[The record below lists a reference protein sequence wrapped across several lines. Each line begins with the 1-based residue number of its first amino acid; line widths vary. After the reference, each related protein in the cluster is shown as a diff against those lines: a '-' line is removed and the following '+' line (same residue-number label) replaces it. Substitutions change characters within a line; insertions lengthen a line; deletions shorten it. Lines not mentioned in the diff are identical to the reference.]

1 MAKKLAIRALQ
12 RGVGSMEFIDMLL
25 IMEDPDES
33 SDESSM
39 APLATPL
46 DPSTSGSSSTDQPTP
61 LASGAVVPRPTSTME
76 NSSEPVPEWCKCG
89 QWRAMPQEIENKCCN
104 QRSCVSL
111 CRRFQ
116 KLCLD
121 PEYLQF
127 SIRNTNDIRNDRDD
141 NSSRAF

>member
-33 SDESSM
+33 SDESSV

-61 LASGAVVPRPTSTME
+61 LATGAVVPRPTS
-76 NSSEPVPEWCKCG
+76 NGKFV
-89 QWRAMPQEIENKCCN
+89 RA
-104 QRSCVSL
+104 
-111 CRRFQ
+111 
-116 KLCLD
+116 
-121 PEYLQF
+121 
-127 SIRNTNDIRNDRDD
+127 
-141 NSSRAF
+141 SSRLVQMWSM